1 MEEKSKSSEKSYQ
14 VKGKTFMGYSIL
26 NNPLNVSM
34 AAIFAVI
41 IFALTLIAVVLSEGF
56 INIGDLGVMISGL
69 LFGPI
74 IGSVAGGIGPFIA
87 DMVLYPPTAIY
98 TLVIKALE
106 GFLVGVI
113 ANPRKNYKKFNYRD
127 IIAVVVGGLTMVFG
141 YFFVELLVFG
151 DPGWAFGE
159 LPLNFFVQFLTGVIG
174 SILFVRIWRK
184 NIIDSFPQVFDKIFI
199 SPILTE

>member
-1 MEEKSKSSEKSYQ
+1 MEEKSESSEKSYPI
-14 VKGKTFMGYSIL
+14 KGKTFMGYSIL

-56 INIGDLGVMISGL
+56 INIGDIGVMISGL
-69 LFGPI
+69 LFGPVV
-74 IGSVAGGIGPFIA
+74 GSVAGGIGPFIA
-87 DMVLYPPTAIY
+87 DIVLYPPTAIY

-113 ANPRKNYKKFNYRD
+113 ANPRKNYKKLNYRD
-127 IIAVVVGGLTMVFG
+127 IVAVVVGGLTMVFG

-184 NIIDSFPQVFDKIFI
+184 SIIDSFPQVFDKIFI
-199 SPILTE
+199 SENS

>member
-1 MEEKSKSSEKSYQ
+1 MEEKSNSFEKSNKS
-14 VKGKTFMGYSIL
+14 KGKSFRGYL
-26 NNPLNVSM
+26 LLTNPLCISI
-34 AAIFAVI
+34 AAIFAVMT
-41 IFALTLIAVVLSEGF
+41 FALTLVAVVLSQGF

-74 IGSVAGGIGPFIA
+74 IGFVAGGIGPFIA
-87 DMVLYPPTAIY
+87 DLVLYPPTALF

-113 ANPRKNYKKFNYRD
+113 ANPRKNYKKLNYRD

-141 YFFVELLVFG
+141 YFFVELLIFG

-159 LPLNFFVQFLTGVIG
+159 LPLNFFVQFLIGVIG

-184 NIIDSFPQVFDKIFI
+184 NIIDSFPQVFDKLFI
-199 SPILTE
+199 IENS

>member
-1 MEEKSKSSEKSYQ
+1 MEEETEPSEKSYQ
-14 VKGKTFMGYSIL
+14 LKGKAFMGYL
-26 NNPLNVSM
+26 VLTNPLSISM

-87 DMVLYPPTAIY
+87 DLVLYPPTALY
-98 TLVIKALE
+98 TLIIKALE

-113 ANPRKNYKKFNYRD
+113 ANPRKNYKKFNYKD

-141 YFFVELLVFG
+141 YFFVELLIFG
-151 DPGWAFGE
+151 DPGWAYSE
-159 LPLNFFVQFLTGVIG
+159 LPLNFFVQFLIGAIG

-199 SPILTE
+199 IENS